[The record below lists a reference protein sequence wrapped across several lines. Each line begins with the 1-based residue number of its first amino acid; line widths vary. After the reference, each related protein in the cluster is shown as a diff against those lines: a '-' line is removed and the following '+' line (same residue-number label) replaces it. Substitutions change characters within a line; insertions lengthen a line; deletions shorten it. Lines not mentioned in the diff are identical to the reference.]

1 MPESLQPGLT
11 APLSFSPQSR
21 GSQPLTFL
29 RKGRALSCLLG
40 LTLAFV
46 ATPCLQAFPSQQ
58 LRGTVGGHEHVPGYL
73 GVGFHDITDD
83 QAAALHLQRGRGAEI
98 VLVDHDGPAGKAG
111 LQPHDIVVLING
123 QPIDGAEGL
132 RRTIRD
138 AGAGTAIGLS
148 VVREGHPVSLI
159 VQLAD
164 RDEVARRAWQEH
176 MAAPDP
182 LTDDTVDNGVD
193 GDTTDPAPRS
203 ARTQGF
209 IGSMLHIGPYTGV
222 ALEAMEPQLAGFFG
236 APHGVGLLV
245 HTVEP
250 NSPAAIAGLRAGDVV
265 LRADSV
271 AMTSTAVWT
280 KHLHLSRGHSVAL
293 TVLRD
298 RREQT
303 LTLVPDSKKRSAVV
317 VPQLFDEPVVVV
329 SSLQ

>member
-1 MPESLQPGLT
+1 MPESLQLELVR
-11 APLSFSPQSR
+11 LSLSPQNREGYPFVFSR
-21 GSQPLTFL
+21 RGGALFCLLALALTFTVTPRL
-29 RKGRALSCLLG
+29 LAL
-40 LTLAFV
+40 T
-46 ATPCLQAFPSQQ
+46 SQQ
-58 LRGTVGGHEHVPGYL
+58 LHGTVGGHEHVAGYL

-83 QAAALHLQRGRGAEI
+83 QVAALHLQKGRGAEI
-98 VLVDHDGPAGKAG
+98 ILVDHDGPAGKAG
-111 LQPHDIVVLING
+111 LQPHDIVVQING
-123 QPIDGAEGL
+123 QPIEGAEVL
-132 RRTIRD
+132 RRIIRE

-176 MAAPDP
+176 MIASDP
-182 LTDDTVDNGVD
+182 PTDDTVDGSVD
-193 GDTTDPAPRS
+193 GNVADSAPRS
-203 ARTQGF
+203 AHTQGF

-250 NSPAAIAGLRAGDVV
+250 NSPAAVAGLRAGDVV

-271 AMTSTAVWT
+271 AMISTAAWA
-280 KHLHLSRGHSVAL
+280 KHLHLSKGRPIAL

-298 RREQT
+298 KREQT
-303 LTLVPDSKKRSAVV
+303 LILIPDSKKRSAVV
-317 VPQLFDEPVVVV
+317 MPQLFDEPVVVV
-329 SSLQ
+329 SYLQ